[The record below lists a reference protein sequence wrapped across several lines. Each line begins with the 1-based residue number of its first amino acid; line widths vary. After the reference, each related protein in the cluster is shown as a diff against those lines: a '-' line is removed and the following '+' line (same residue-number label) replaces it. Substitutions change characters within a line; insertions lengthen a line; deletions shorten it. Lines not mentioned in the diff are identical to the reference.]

1 MNTLSV
7 VYCDKKL
14 KQPNQRGDTKT
25 QKTLIMKF
33 LHVCVCVTNFTIYIF
48 NISIHILNIFKV
60 KKLVL
65 K

>member
-25 QKTLIMKF
+25 QKTDYEVSACM
-33 LHVCVCVTNFTIYIF
+33 CVCYQFYDIYF
-48 NISIHILNIFKV
+48 
-60 KKLVL
+60 
-65 K
+65 